1 MCCCHSFHLFAC
13 SCATFFPLVSLKS
26 LSLHSL
32 NNVSRKFQKDFW
44 EFSRLLQES
53 FKGVS
58 RKTEGCFEGDLIK
71 GGFKDISEQFKGCCE
86 EPSMV
91 V

>member
-1 MCCCHSFHLFAC
+1 M
-13 SCATFFPLVSLKS
+13 SLKS

-53 FKGVS
+53 IQGVS
-58 RKTEGCFEGDLIK
+58 RKIEGCFEGDLIK
-71 GGFKDISEQFKGCCE
+71 GGFKGVLRIF
-86 EPSMV
+86 PSSSKV
-91 V
+91 ASRNLQW

>member
-1 MCCCHSFHLFAC
+1 MSVSVSVCSPLFHLQ
-13 SCATFFPLVSLKS
+13 
-26 LSLHSL
+26 HSIHK
-32 NNVSRKFQKDFW
+32 NQDVSRMFQ
-44 EFSRLLQES
+44 ER

-71 GGFKDISEQFKGCCE
+71 GGFKDISKQFKGCCK

>member
-1 MCCCHSFHLFAC
+1 MKTWTYEEHQSV
-13 SCATFFPLVSLKS
+13 SCLYRT
-26 LSLHSL
+26 SL

-44 EFSRLLQES
+44 EFLRLLQES
-53 FKGVS
+53 FKVVS

-71 GGFKDISEQFKGCCE
+71 GGFKDISKQFKGCFK